1 MKLETID
8 KITLSIG
15 LNDKDTKKQIIS
27 TDDAKKVIT
36 KAVYKY
42 CNGGTVTN
50 ATGIYTHENG
60 EKVQEHTIVVY
71 MYGEPLEN
79 VEKLANHLKKA
90 LNQETI
96 AIEIQSIKS
105 AFI

>member
-1 MKLETID
+1 MRLETLE

-15 LNDKDTKKQIIS
+15 LNDKETKKQII
-27 TDDAKKVIT
+27 TTANAKKTIT

-42 CNGGTVTN
+42 CNGGTVTT
-50 ATGIYTHENG
+50 AKGIYTHENG
-60 EKVQEHTIVVY
+60 AKVNENTIIVY

-79 VEKLANHLKKA
+79 VENLVNHLKKA

-96 AIEIQSIKS
+96 AIEIQTIKS

>member
-1 MKLETID
+1 MKLENID

-15 LNDKDTKKQIIS
+15 LNDKDTKKQTITTENAKRII
-27 TDDAKKVIT
+27 A

-42 CNGGTVTN
+42 CSGGTVTT
-50 ATGIYTHENG
+50 AKGIYTHENG
-60 EKVQEHTIVVY
+60 EKVQENTIVVY

-79 VEKLANHLKKA
+79 VENLANYLKKA
-90 LNQETI
+90 LNQESI
-96 AIEIQSIKS
+96 AIEIQTIKS

>member
-1 MKLETID
+1 MKFETID

-15 LNDKDTKKQIIS
+15 LNDKDTKKQ
-27 TDDAKKVIT
+27 TVATANAKKIIT

-42 CNGGTVTN
+42 CNGGTVTD
-50 ATGIYTHENG
+50 AQGIYTHENG
-60 EKVQEHTIVVY
+60 EKVQENTIVVY
-71 MYGEPLEN
+71 MYGEPLGN

-90 LNQETI
+90 LNQESI
-96 AIEIQSIKS
+96 AIEIQTIKS

>member
-15 LNDKDTKKQIIS
+15 LNDKDTKKQTI
-27 TDDAKKVIT
+27 TTATAKKVIT

-42 CNGGTVTN
+42 CNGGTVT
-50 ATGIYTHENG
+50 TGKGIYTHENG
-60 EKVQEHTIVVY
+60 EKIQENTMIVY

-90 LNQETI
+90 LNQESI
-96 AIEIQSIKS
+96 AIEIQTIKS